1 MFKHRTFIF
10 LIASLLTAFIVS
22 SAVAQ
27 DRGIIPV
34 QIKSQSGQEVF
45 LYNESHALVIGVSD
59 YTGGWPDLP
68 GVSNDL
74 NLVKKTLVKQGF
86 NVVIAKDPNRGEL
99 IFAFEDFINNYGQ
112 DPNNRLLFYFAGHGH
127 TLRMTYGQEMGYI
140 IPREAPNPNLNEKG
154 FRAVALSMQRME
166 EYAKSIQSKHALF
179 LFDSCFSGS
188 LFSLT
193 RAIPENIN
201 YKTSRPVRQFIT
213 AGMADERVPD
223 TSIFSRQFIDAFQGE
238 GDLDKDG
245 YLTGLELGEFLQK
258 TVVNYSKGNQHPQ
271 YGTIRDPDLDKGD
284 FVFVLF
290 DSATLN
296 KNIEPLRSKQ
306 NLQQEWHVLENK
318 RLLEQEKKRLEEKR
332 RMKVTSLPPKPSL
345 LSSKIPEEMI
355 LIPSSEYTAGMDFD
369 IGYRECT
376 KYYSRCK
383 RSLFSNESPKHTLL
397 IDSFLIDKH
406 EVTQA
411 DFERA
416 MGNNPSKI
424 KGEKHPVER
433 VTWTEA
439 RDYCGK
445 VGKRLPTEAEW
456 EKAAKG
462 GRDTIY
468 FWGNKPKSWKANFC
482 DLNCDFYWKQKEFN
496 DGHAATAPVG
506 SFDPNGYELYDMA
519 GNVYEWV
526 SDWYSEDYYKTSP
539 RNNPQG
545 PPGGETKVLRGGA
558 WNNNP
563 SFVRPTYRYSKNL
576 KSRLDNIGFRCAS
589 TLRS

>member
-1 MFKHRTFIF
+1 MLKHQTFIF
-10 LIASLLTAFIVS
+10 LIVSLLIAFVVL

-45 LYNESHALVIGVSD
+45 LYNESHALVVGVSD
-59 YTGGWPDLP
+59 YNGGWPDLP
-68 GVSNDL
+68 GVRNDL
-74 NLVKKTLVKQGF
+74 ILVKKTLVEQGF

-99 IFAFEDFINNYGQ
+99 ISAFEDFINRYGQ

-127 TLRMTYGQEMGYI
+127 TLRMSYGKEMGYI
-140 IPREAPNPNLNEKG
+140 VPREAPNPNLNEKG

-166 EYAKSIQSKHALF
+166 EYAKLIQSKHALF

-213 AGMADERVPD
+213 AGTANERVPD
-223 TSIFSRQFIDAFQGE
+223 ASIFSRQFVDAFQGK

-258 TVVNYSKGNQHPQ
+258 TVVNYSKGSQHPQ

-290 DSATLN
+290 NSTTLN
-296 KNIEPLRSKQ
+296 KGIEPLRSKQ
-306 NLQQEWHVLENK
+306 NLKQEWHVLEDK
-318 RLLEQEKKRLEEKR
+318 RY
-332 RMKVTSLPPKPSL
+332 
-345 LSSKIPEEMI
+345 SKIPKEMT
-355 LIPSSEYTAGMDFD
+355 LIPSSEYTAGISFD
-369 IGYRECT
+369 IGYKECI
-376 KYYSRCK
+376 KYYNRCK
-383 RSLFSNESPKHTLL
+383 RSLFSNESPKHMLL
-397 IDSFLIDKH
+397 IDSFLIDNY

-411 DFERA
+411 DFKHS
-416 MGNNPSKI
+416 MGNNPSKV
-424 KGEKHPVER
+424 KGEKHPVEM

-439 RDYCGK
+439 RDYCVK
-445 VGKRLPTEAEW
+445 IGKRLPTEAEW

-468 FWGNKPKSWKANFC
+468 FWGNKVKSLKANFC
-482 DLNCDFYWKQKEFN
+482 DLNCNFYWKQKEFN
-496 DGHAATAPVG
+496 DGFALTAPVG
-506 SFDPNGYELYDMA
+506 SFDPNEYGLYDMA

-526 SDWYSEDYYKTSP
+526 SDWYSKDYYKTSP

-545 PPGGETKVLRGGA
+545 PSEGETKVLRGGA

-563 SFVRPTYRYSKNL
+563 SFVRPTYRYSK
-576 KSRLDNIGFRCAS
+576 KITSRFDNIGFRCAS
-589 TLRS
+589 TLRT